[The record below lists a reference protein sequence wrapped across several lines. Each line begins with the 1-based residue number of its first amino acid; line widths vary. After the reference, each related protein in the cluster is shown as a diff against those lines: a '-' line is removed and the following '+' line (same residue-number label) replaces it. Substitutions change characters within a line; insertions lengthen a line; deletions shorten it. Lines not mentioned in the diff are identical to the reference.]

1 VQMHTTLTML
11 TDAQTIA
18 ASLEE
23 EERFGLIFDRHF
35 AAIHRYLHR
44 RVGKEL
50 ADDLAAD
57 TFTQAFDHR
66 REYDP
71 SRLDARPWLFG
82 IAANLLRHHRRA
94 ERRRLFAYARAL
106 GDPVSHI
113 DVDAVHS
120 RVDAAAASP
129 LVAVALMTLEHGDRE
144 ALLLLAWA
152 DLTYQQIAEALDIPV
167 GTVRSRIHRARRLV
181 RTSLNGHGLDM
192 AAPTS
197 DEEA

>member
-1 VQMHTTLTML
+1 MHTTVTMPA
-11 TDAQTIA
+11 DAQIIA

-23 EERFGLIFDRHF
+23 EERFALIFDRHF
-35 AAIHRYLHR
+35 GAIHRYLHR

-66 REYDP
+66 RGYDP
-71 SRLDARPWLFG
+71 SRQDAAPWLFG

-94 ERRRLFAYARAL
+94 ERRRLFAYARA
-106 GDPVSHI
+106 GVDPVSHI
-113 DVDAVHS
+113 DVDAVHD

-129 LVAVALMTLEHGDRE
+129 LVAIALMTLDPGDRE

-152 DLTYQQIAEALDIPV
+152 DLTYQQIAEALAIPV
-167 GTVRSRIHRARRLV
+167 GTVRSRIHRARRMV
-181 RTSLNGHGLDM
+181 RASLNGHGFDM

-197 DEEA
+197 AEEA